1 MYGPLL
7 VLGRYEWQA
16 NRTLLGQDEF
26 DIEREWLDLRIGW
39 HLEFWHGF
47 REPAYVPEDETW
59 KCRYCAF
66 AELCP
71 AVQALSL
78 GSNEPKKEDE
88 VGAPS
93 QKQQEHTV
101 ASGRSTPSQQPQE
114 RTVPTGLLKYF
125 TPQ

>member
-1 MYGPLL
+1 MVRLL

-16 NRTLLGQDEF
+16 DRSLLGQDEF

-39 HLEFWHGF
+39 HLEFWHGL

-59 KCRYCAF
+59 KCRYCTF

-78 GSNEPKKEDE
+78 GNEPKKEDQ
-88 VGAPS
+88 VNKP
-93 QKQQEHTV
+93 QVHI
-101 ASGRSTPSQQPQE
+101 SGNGQSTPSLKPE
-114 RTVPTGLLKYF
+114 HTVPTGLLKYF

>member
-1 MYGPLL
+1 MIVKVALIHGPLL

-16 NRTLLGQDEF
+16 DRSLLGQDEF

-39 HLEFWHGF
+39 HLEFWHGL

-78 GSNEPKKEDE
+78 GNEPKKEDK
-88 VGAPS
+88 GAPS
-93 QKQQEHTV
+93 QKSQGHT
-101 ASGRSTPSQQPQE
+101 A
-114 RTVPTGLLKYF
+114 
-125 TPQ
+125 